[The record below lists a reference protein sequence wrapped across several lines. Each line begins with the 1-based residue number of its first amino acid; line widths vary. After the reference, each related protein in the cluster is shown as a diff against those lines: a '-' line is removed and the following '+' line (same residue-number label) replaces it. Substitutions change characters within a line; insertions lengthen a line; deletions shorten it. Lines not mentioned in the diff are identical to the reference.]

1 MNLYSDDFLPPAP
14 TLKIQVCNPQTGAAQ
29 TVLAKIDSG
38 ADGSVIP
45 SSLVE
50 QLGLIPFDT
59 LLSMAFDGSVEKQI
73 SYLVDFTFADKQF
86 HDLEVI
92 TAPLE
97 YILVGRDV
105 LNHLVTILN
114 GPDQQLYIR

>member
-14 TLKIQVCNPQTGAAQ
+14 TLTIEVRNAQSGAAT

-45 SSLVE
+45 VRLVE
-50 QLGLIPFDT
+50 ELGLIPFDT

-92 TAPLE
+92 TAPLD
-97 YILVGRDV
+97 YVLIGRDV
-105 LNHLVTILN
+105 LNHIVTILN

>member
-14 TLKIQVCNPQTGAAQ
+14 TLTIEVCNAQTGVST

-45 SSLVE
+45 FRLVE
-50 QLGLIPFDT
+50 ELGLIPFDS
-59 LLSMAFDGSVEKQI
+59 LVSIAFDGSIEKQT

-92 TAPLE
+92 TAPLD
-97 YILVGRDV
+97 YVLIGRDV
-105 LNHLVTILN
+105 LNHIVTILN
-114 GPDQQLYIR
+114 GPDQQLHIR

>member
-114 GPDQQLYIR
+114 GPDQQLSIQ